1 MGGDQGTPTGPD
13 LTAGV
18 ALADLAEG
26 KPLLG
31 HAGADSVLLVRQ
43 GNDVFAVGASCTH
56 YGGPLAEG
64 AIGDD
69 GTVRCPWHHAC
80 FSLKTGEALRAPAL
94 NPIACYDVQRQGD
107 RIRVGAKKEAA
118 AAPAPSARELP
129 SSVLIVGGGAAGH
142 AAAEMLRREGFAGA
156 ITMVSADTDA
166 PYDRPNLSK
175 DYLAGTAPEEWIPLR
190 PPEFYA
196 EHRIDLRLGTPV
208 TAIDT
213 KRKQVTLGNGGSLP
227 WDALLLATGAQ
238 PVRLDVPGGDRPHV
252 HTLRSLADS
261 RTIIGGASAPLP
273 RAGSAKRAVIV
284 GSSFIGLEAAAALRA
299 RGVEVHVVSPE
310 VRPFERVLGPDVGD
324 FLRGVH
330 EEKGVVFHLERTVQS
345 VGERSVTLSGGETL
359 DADLVVV
366 GIGVRPQLA
375 LAEAAGLAVDRGV
388 LVNAFMETNLA
399 GLYAAGDV
407 ARWPDPFSGERVRI
421 EHWVVAQ
428 RMGQTAARNILGKRE
443 ALTAAPFF
451 WSVHYDGTLSYV
463 GHAERWDRIDRHGS
477 LAARS
482 CTLAYRSG
490 NRTLAVV
497 TVGRDAVGLA
507 AEMAFEKR
515 DDVALQ
521 SFGRTR

>member
-1 MGGDQGTPTGPD
+1 MGGEQSSPTGPD

-18 ALADLAEG
+18 ALADLADG

-31 HAGADSVLLVRQ
+31 HAGADSVLLVRK

-80 FSLKTGEALRAPAL
+80 FSLKTGEAVRAPAL

-107 RIRVGAKKEAA
+107 LVRVGAKKGAEAP
-118 AAPAPSARELP
+118 PAPSARELP

-142 AAAEMLRREGFAGA
+142 AAAEMLRREGFAGT
-156 ITMVSADTDA
+156 ITMVSADADP

-196 EHRIDLRLGTPV
+196 EHRIDLRLGAPV

-213 KRKQVTLGNGGSLP
+213 KRKQATLGDGSSLG

-238 PVRLDVPGGDRPHV
+238 PVRLEVTGADRPHV

-261 RTIIGGASAPLP
+261 RAIIK
-273 RAGSAKRAVIV
+273 RAGDAKRAVVV

-310 VRPFERVLGPDVGD
+310 ARPFERVLGPDVGD
-324 FLRGVH
+324 FVRGVH
-330 EEKGVVFHLERTVQS
+330 QEKGVVFHLERTVQS
-345 VGERSVTLSGGETL
+345 VGDGSVTLSGGETI

-366 GIGVRPQLA
+366 GIGVRPSLA
-375 LAEAAGLAVDRGV
+375 LPEAAGLAVDRGV
-388 LVNAFMETNLA
+388 LVNAFMETNVA
-399 GLYAAGDV
+399 GVYAAGDL
-407 ARWPDPFSGERVRI
+407 ARWPDPYSGERVRI

-451 WSVHYDGTLSYV
+451 WSVHYDVTISYV
-463 GHAERWDRIDRHGS
+463 GHAERWDRIDRHGN

-497 TVGRDAVGLA
+497 TVGRDAVSLA

-515 DDVALQ
+515 DDVALH